1 MPAAPDFRLYH
12 GNALG
17 VLAGLLAE
25 ELRTT
30 PVGAALLE
38 PDTIL
43 IPQPA
48 MRRWL
53 QTTLAERHGIAANLR
68 FLAPG
73 EFVGDVLKANLGEYE
88 DAVTIDPARLAW
100 RLYATLRDPAT
111 RAHPAVARALDR
123 YLHGAQSDLKAWSLA
138 TALADVFGKYQAWRR
153 DWLLQWDRGADP
165 GDWQAELWRHATRG
179 LHHRAQAI
187 DRFLAQYGA
196 ADTAPPIGLP
206 PRAFAFA
213 CLNVSPDVLRVLVT
227 AARGCTLHFY
237 LPTPTRKYWGD
248 LRTLRERL
256 ADDALVDDGSDPFD
270 RSENPLL
277 AAWGRAGRDFIAT
290 LFSYEI
296 VAPAEIEAYA
306 APDAPIGLLQR
317 MQLDLLERRA
327 PSGAKMSVAS
337 ICTERSLQIHS
348 CHTRLREVQ
357 VLHDQLR
364 ALLEDNPGIEARNI
378 AVMAPDI
385 DVYAPYIAAVF
396 GGAQGSPR
404 FIPYTVADGSALAA
418 SPIAEL
424 LLRLLDLPQSRLSSN
439 DVLDL
444 IALPPLKRRF
454 ELDDEAIDLLRG
466 WIEAAG
472 ARWGLDADHRARLGS
487 PAEAAY
493 TWRFAM
499 DRLLLGHA
507 SGDDADIAG
516 VAPWPELEGN
526 ALDALDALIRLLT
539 TLERATAQLAG
550 SHTPEVWQARMTDLL
565 RDLLPATLGEPG
577 DQRTLERVFAE
588 IEAFRLAADDAA
600 FAEPIAA
607 DVVRAW
613 FQSRLSE
620 PDARQPFLAGGVTFC
635 RMVPMRLIP
644 FRAICLLGLNDGDY
658 PRNESSP
665 ALNRLVAALD
675 QHGKR
680 RRGDRSVRDDDR
692 FLFLQLLTAADRVL
706 YLSYVGRDALDGSAR
721 EPSVLV
727 SELLDA
733 AASYFDDADEARRRL
748 VVQHP
753 LQPFGHAADG
763 DARRVRFDASWQ
775 PALGTP
781 RASARLPAF
790 AAGPLPAAAEHAEDG
805 LIEYSALRRF
815 LIDPPRVFLRERL
828 GMRIAAD
835 DAHLADAEPFV
846 AADGLEQYILQR
858 RVFDALRADP
868 DIDTDALRQ
877 RLLAEALL
885 PPGAAGEQRLRAQ
898 LRAARPIAL
907 AARAAQRG
915 VAAPLRF
922 DLPLGASRLGGT
934 IEDVDDAH
942 AIRCKIG
949 LPGGRD
955 EVRWH
960 LDALVLSALGDAREV
975 IAFADL
981 GKAGV
986 GPRTMK
992 RHTADD
998 ARAALSWLIA
1008 LMRQGFAE
1016 PLPFRPRT
1024 AWKWAEETA
1033 KHGDGLRAEDAAA
1046 QIWISREGEG
1056 EGTDV
1061 WTALALRG
1069 AAPFEDAKATLRFGE
1084 LSRAIVDAL
1093 TEARVPQAAP

>member
-1 MPAAPDFRLYH
+1 MPATPDFRLYH

-30 PVGAALLE
+30 PAGAALLD

-73 EFVGDVLKANLGEYE
+73 EFVGDVLKANLGKYE

-111 RAHPAVARALDR
+111 RAHPAIARALDR
-123 YLHGAQSDLKAWSLA
+123 YLRGAQSDLKAWSLA

-153 DWLLQWDRGADP
+153 DWLLEWDRGADP
-165 GDWQAELWRHATRG
+165 GDWQAELWRRATRG

-187 DRFLAQYGA
+187 DRFLAQYGG

-206 PRAFAFA
+206 SRVFAFA

-256 ADDALVDDGSDPFD
+256 TDDPLIDDGSDPFD

-290 LFSYEI
+290 LFSYEV

-317 MQLDLLERRA
+317 LQLDLLERRA
-327 PSGAKMSVAS
+327 PSGAKMTVAS
-337 ICTERSLQIHS
+337 IGNERSLQIHS

-487 PAEAAY
+487 PAEPAY
-493 TWRFAM
+493 TWRFAL

-507 SGDDADIAG
+507 AGDDADIAG

-539 TLERATAQLAG
+539 TLEHATAQLAG
-550 SHTPEVWQARMTDLL
+550 SHTPEDWQARMTDLL
-565 RDLLPATLGEPG
+565 RDLLPATLAEPA

-613 FQSRLSE
+613 FQARLSE

-658 PRNESSP
+658 PRREPSP
-665 ALNRLVAALD
+665 ALNRLVVALD
-675 QHGKR
+675 LHGKR

-727 SELLDA
+727 SELLDTA
-733 AASYFDDADEARRRL
+733 ATYFDDAAEARKRL
-748 VVQHP
+748 VLQHP

-790 AAGPLPAAAEHAEDG
+790 ATSPLPAGAYDEDG
-805 LIEYSALRRF
+805 VVDYAALRRF
-815 LIDPPRVFLRERL
+815 LLDPPRAFLRDRL

-835 DAHLADAEPFV
+835 DAHLADAEPFT
-846 AADGLEQYILQR
+846 AADGLEQYIVQR
-858 RVFDALRADP
+858 RVFDVLRANP
-868 DIDTDALRQ
+868 DIETDALRD

-885 PPGAAGEQRLRAQ
+885 PPGAAGEQRLREH
-898 LRAARPIAL
+898 LRAARPIA
-907 AARAAQRG
+907 AAVRAAQRG
-915 VAAPLRF
+915 TAAPVRF
-922 DLPLGASRLGGT
+922 DLRLGASRLGGA
-934 IEDVDDAH
+934 IDDVDDAH
-942 AIRCKIG
+942 AIRFKVG
-949 LPGGRD
+949 APGGRD

-986 GPRTMK
+986 GPRTMR
-992 RHTADD
+992 RHAQDD
-998 ARAALSWLIA
+998 ARDALRWLIG
-1008 LMRQGFAE
+1008 LMRQGLAE

-1024 AWKWAEETA
+1024 AWKWAEEAA
-1033 KHGDGLRAEDAAA
+1033 KHGDESRADDAAA

-1061 WTALALRG
+1061 WTAVALRG
-1069 AAPFEDAKATLRFGE
+1069 AAPFDDDQATLRFGA
-1084 LSRAIVDAL
+1084 LSRAIFDAL
-1093 TEARVPQAAP
+1093 TEARVPRIWP